1 MRFGAPLE
9 IERTGVV
16 KEDVAALTRL
26 MAQRFES
33 ADRRETHRLAH
44 VPARLGRGRT
54 CGTAAGG
61 REPGVRILLAC
72 PYDWNAPGGVQVHV
86 RQLASVLRGRGH
98 HVLVVAP
105 GTDLGPPSADAAPV
119 RLVGRPL
126 RVPYNGTVAPIAFS
140 PGSWR
145 RVRSAMHAFGPDVV
159 HVHEPFTPSTS
170 MLTTLA
176 ANAPVVATFHAYL
189 DRSRLLE
196 VAGPVL
202 RQVHRRIDAAIAV
215 SEAAASFV
223 RRVIRGPVE
232 IVPNGV
238 DVTAFAGERTPAEG
252 LPDGRRILWVNRLDP
267 QKGFGVMVSAF
278 ERLAAELDDVSL
290 VVAGDGRDRT
300 AIDLLSPAAR
310 RRLVRLGTVP
320 HDALPGYH
328 AACDVFVSPALG
340 QESFG
345 IVLVEA
351 MASGVPVVASDIPGY
366 REVVRDGV
374 EGLLVRP
381 NDPLALADAISRVL
395 TDRDLATALAE
406 AGRARAEAFS
416 WDVVAPQL
424 EAVYDRALE
433 GAR

>member
-1 MRFGAPLE
+1 
-9 IERTGVV
+9 V
-16 KEDVAALTRL
+16 RL
-26 MAQRFES
+26 
-33 ADRRETHRLAH
+33 
-44 VPARLGRGRT
+44 
-54 CGTAAGG
+54 
-61 REPGVRILLAC
+61 LLSC

-86 RQLASVLRGRGH
+86 RQLASALRSRGH

-105 GTDLGPPSADAAPV
+105 GTDLGPPSADAVPV

-126 RVPYNGTVAPIAFS
+126 RVPYHGTVAPIAFS
-140 PGSWR
+140 PRSWR

-159 HVHEPFTPSTS
+159 HVHEPFSPSTS

-176 ANAPVVATFHAYL
+176 AGGPVVATFHAYL

-196 VAGPVL
+196 LAGPVL
-202 RQVHRRIDAAIAV
+202 RQVHRRVDAGIAV
-215 SEAAASFV
+215 SEAAAAFV

-238 DVTAFAGERTPAEG
+238 DVSAFANERLPAEG
-252 LPDGRRILWVNRLDP
+252 LPEGRKILWVNRLDP
-267 QKGFGVMVSAF
+267 QKGFGVMISAF
-278 ERLAAELDDVSL
+278 ERLAGELQDVSL
-290 VVAGDGRDRT
+290 VVVGDGRDRS
-300 AIDLLSPAAR
+300 AIDLLSPGAR
-310 RRLVRLGTVP
+310 RRVVPLGAVP
-320 HDALPGYH
+320 HDVLPRYH

-351 MASGVPVVASDIPGY
+351 MAAGLPVVATDIPGY
-366 REVVRDGV
+366 REVVRGGV

-381 NDPLALADAISRVL
+381 NDPPALAAAISKL
-395 TDRDLATALAE
+395 LSTPAFATALAE
-406 AGRARAEAFS
+406 AGRIRAEAFS
-416 WDVVAPQL
+416 WGVVVPRL

>member
-1 MRFGAPLE
+1 M
-9 IERTGVV
+9 
-16 KEDVAALTRL
+16 
-26 MAQRFES
+26 
-33 ADRRETHRLAH
+33 
-44 VPARLGRGRT
+44 
-54 CGTAAGG
+54 
-61 REPGVRILLAC
+61 
-72 PYDWNAPGGVQVHV
+72 
-86 RQLASVLRGRGH
+86 
-98 HVLVVAP
+98 LVVAP
-105 GTDLGPPSADAAPV
+105 GTDLGPASSDAVPV

-145 RVRSAMHAFGPDVV
+145 RVRSAMHAFGPEVV

-176 ANAPVVATFHAYL
+176 AGAPVVATFHAYL

-196 VAGPVL
+196 LAGPVL
-202 RQVHRRIDAAIAV
+202 RQVHRRIDAGIAV
-215 SEAAASFV
+215 SEAAAAFV

-238 DVTAFAGERTPAEG
+238 DVERFGRPGPPAQG
-252 LPDGRRILWVNRLDP
+252 LPEGRLVLWTHRLDP
-267 QKGFGVMVSAF
+267 QKGFPVAIRAF
-278 ERLAAELDDVSL
+278 ARLAEEMDDVHL
-290 VVAGDGRDRT
+290 IVAGDGRDRD
-300 AIDLLSPAAR
+300 AIDLLSAAQR
-310 RRLVRLGTVP
+310 RRVVMLGS
-320 HDALPGYH
+320 LPNEDLPPYH
-328 AACDVFVSPALG
+328 AAADVFIAPATG

-345 IVLVEA
+345 YVLVEA
-351 MASGVPVVASDIPGY
+351 MAAGLPVVATDIPGY

-381 NDPLALADAISRVL
+381 NDPPALAAAISRL
-395 TDRDLATALAE
+395 LSDPALATALAE

-416 WDVVAPQL
+416 WDVVVPQL

>member
-1 MRFGAPLE
+1 MR
-9 IERTGVV
+9 V
-16 KEDVAALTRL
+16 
-26 MAQRFES
+26 
-33 ADRRETHRLAH
+33 
-44 VPARLGRGRT
+44 
-54 CGTAAGG
+54 
-61 REPGVRILLAC
+61 LLAC

-86 RQLASVLRGRGH
+86 RQLASELRGRGH

-105 GTDLGPPSADAAPV
+105 GAVLGPASADAVPV
-119 RLVGRPL
+119 RLVGRSL

-145 RVRSAMHAFGPDVV
+145 RVRSAMHAFGPDIV

-176 ANAPVVATFHAYL
+176 AGAPVVATFHAYL
-189 DRSRLLE
+189 DRSRLMEL
-196 VAGPVL
+196 AGPVL
-202 RQVHRRIDAAIAV
+202 RQVHRRIDAGIAV
-215 SEAAASFV
+215 SEAAAAFV

-238 DVTAFAGERTPAEG
+238 DVTAFARERRPADG
-252 LPDGRRILWVNRLDP
+252 LPEDRKILWVNRLDP
-267 QKGFGVMVSAF
+267 QKGFGVMIAAF
-278 ERLAAELDDVSL
+278 ERLASELEDVSL

-300 AIDLLSPAAR
+300 EFDMLSPAVR
-310 RRLVRLGTVP
+310 RRVVRLGAVP
-320 HDALPGYH
+320 HDTLPRYH

-351 MASGVPVVASDIPGY
+351 MAAGLPVVASDIPGY

-374 EGLLVRP
+374 EGLLVHP
-381 NDPLALADAISRVL
+381 NDPTALAGAVSRVL
-395 TDRDLATALAE
+395 ADPTLATALAE
-406 AGRARAEAFS
+406 AGRVRAESYS
-416 WDVVAPQL
+416 WDVVVPQV